1 MNVRFYILTILLMS
15 SLLASS
21 AKEVNS
27 VSYMDFT
34 DGANEVE
41 EYAYDANGNM
51 TEDLNR
57 GIESITYDWNNMPR
71 EITFTSGAKTR
82 YTYDAAGRKLRAEYI
97 TPLAASANYAL
108 GPTPPIVPP
117 LTLYDFSTVDY
128 HGDCVLRNDSLE
140 RVLTPN
146 GYITSDTLHYYI
158 KDYQGNV
165 RSIVRQDGAV
175 VESNEYYPYG
185 GLFAATASAQP
196 YKYNAQPLARRSGR
210 CNVGCKPVATA
221 KTTFGNE
228 LDRTHGLDLYDSEAR
243 WYDSLLGRTS
253 TMDPKAEKYYSISP
267 YAWCAGNPLKF
278 VDPSGEVY
286 GIIYDEDQ
294 RQITI
299 KANYYVFK
307 SGSEVILDAIDFW
320 NKQSQSING
329 YKLKIELS
337 IIVVDDLNDESD
349 FLLESTRQNTLS
361 SKMKNDKIGNSII
374 FMENLPQ
381 DREDGEVNGST
392 VANVIALNANANKW
406 TVAHEIGH
414 SLLLRHTSYGTIM
427 NPGASY
433 IDRDL
438 DNNPMLLIRN
448 NVVDNLIRN
457 QFIEMFKKLKNR
469 KRK

>member
-21 AKEVNS
+21 AKEVDS

-51 TEDLNR
+51 TKDLNR

-97 TPLAASANYAL
+97 TPLAVQANYAL

-146 GYITSDTLHYYI
+146 GYIARDTLHYYI

-165 RSIVRQDGAV
+165 RCVVRHDGAV

-185 GLFAATASAQP
+185 GLFATKSSVQP
-196 YKYNAQPLARRSGR
+196 YNYCSK
-210 CNVGCKPVATA
+210 
-221 KTTFGNE
+221 E
-228 LDRTHGLDLYDSEAR
+228 LDRMHGLDLYDSEAR

-253 TMDPKAEKYYSISP
+253 TMDPLAEKYYSLSP
-267 YAWCAGNPLKF
+267 YLWCAGNPVKY
-278 VDPSGEVY
+278 VDPDGRWILGNNGKRVSYTKSRGFSKNAPEDVKKLGKAMAKVAKGESVLL
-286 GIIYDEDQ
+286 
-294 RQITI
+294 
-299 KANYYVFK
+299 NM
-307 SGSEVILDAIDFW
+307 
-320 NKQSQSING
+320 IN
-329 YKLKIELS
+329 S
-337 IIVVDDLNDESD
+337 
-349 FLLESTRQNTLS
+349 
-361 SKMKNDKIGNSII
+361 
-374 FMENLPQ
+374 
-381 DREDGEVNGST
+381 
-392 VANVIALNANANKW
+392 
-406 TVAHEIGH
+406 AHEIKIVINNE
-414 SLLLRHTSYGTIM
+414 LLKKDDEG
-427 NPGASY
+427 
-433 IDRDL
+433 
-438 DNNPMLLIRN
+438 
-448 NVVDNLIRN
+448 NLI
-457 QFIEMFKKLKNR
+457 IGVTSPMINR
-469 KRK
+469 KTNDFGSVTITIYNKALSSETIKNDYRYQGLTTDEILGANGVHEGTHATNKEASSSFNKSDGENSAEANALKEEQEYINQLNKTKENGL

>member
-1 MNVRFYILTILLMS
+1 MIARFNIPTPMHFSFI
-15 SLLASS
+15 ASRTS
-21 AKEVNS
+21 FVASPADALV
-27 VSYMDFT
+27 YDGAMDFT

-51 TEDLNR
+51 TMDLNR

-71 EITFTSGAKTR
+71 EITFTSGAITR

-128 HGDCVLRNDSLE
+128 HGDCELRNDSLE
-140 RVLTPN
+140 RVLTAN
-146 GYITSDTLHYYI
+146 GYIASDTLHYYI

-165 RSIVRQDGAV
+165 RSVVRQDGTL

-185 GLFAATASAQP
+185 TPFTTAGAVQP
-196 YKYNAQPLARRSGR
+196 YKYG
-210 CNVGCKPVATA
+210 A
-221 KTTFGNE
+221 KE
-228 LDRTHGLDLYDSEAR
+228 LDRMHGLELYDSEAR

-253 TMDPKAEKYYSISP
+253 TMDPLAEKYYSLSP
-267 YAWCAGNPLKF
+267 YLWCAGNPLKF